1 MINILMVEDDTEL
14 ASIIQRYLLP
24 YNIKVSNVVHGFEAV
39 DKLIASHSY
48 DLLILDLTLPD
59 IDGLELIV
67 KLRKISQIPII
78 ISSARDDLL
87 DKVMGLER
95 GADDYLAK
103 PYNPR
108 ELEARIK
115 SIVRREQLKDK
126 PNNTING
133 VFIINEQNHTIT
145 LKNQELQLTLA
156 QFDILKL
163 LIQKKNS
170 VVSREE
176 LIYNSTHIDDESTL
190 KNIDVLISHIRKK
203 LLQIDPKVKYIH
215 SVRGMGYKLIT

>member
-1 MINILMVEDDTEL
+1 MVEDDIEL
-14 ASIIQRYLLP
+14 ATIIQRYLLP
-24 YNIKVSNVVHGFEAV
+24 YDIKVSNVVNGFEAV
-39 DKLIASHSY
+39 NRLIASHDY

-126 PNNTING
+126 PKNI
-133 VFIINEQNHTIT
+133 QNCSFEVDKDSYTIT
-145 LKNQELQLTLA
+145 FKHQILQLTLA
-156 QFDILKL
+156 QHDILNL
-163 LIQKKNS
+163 LIEKKNS
-170 VVSREE
+170 IVSREE
-176 LIYNSTHIDDESTL
+176 LIYDSDHIDDDSGL

-203 LLQIDPKVKYIH
+203 LLKIDPDVKYIH
-215 SVRGMGYKLIT
+215 SVRGMGYKLVI